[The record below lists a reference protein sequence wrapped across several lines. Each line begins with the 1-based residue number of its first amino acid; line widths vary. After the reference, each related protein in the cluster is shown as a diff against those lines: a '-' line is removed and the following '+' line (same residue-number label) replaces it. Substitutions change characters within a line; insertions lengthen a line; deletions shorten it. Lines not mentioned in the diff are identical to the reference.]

1 MTKLLKKYDKLIL
14 ISACVITAFISIFV
28 ISKHFSSVDTWKDV
42 ILYLNSKKD
51 TVMELTVT
59 STAASAALSALPG
72 DATTPIAT
80 KLVDLSTYFL
90 IILSAIYLE
99 KYMLTIIPFVSF
111 SILIPLAC
119 LLFAIYIFHK
129 SDALKNLAIKLLIC
143 GLTLSLVIPSSV
155 AISKMIETTYEMNTQ
170 IIVDPVHPESN
181 QEEDKEDKN
190 WFESI
195 VDSAENGINNIAN
208 GISDTIGQA
217 KTILNNL
224 IEALAVMIVTACL
237 IPILVFIFFGWMIK
251 LIFNVNFTSNFKFKR
266 LPNKHD

>member
-1 MTKLLKKYDKLIL
+1 MKKYLKFFMI
-14 ISACVITAFISIFV
+14 IGFIFIGV
-28 ISKHFSSVDTWKDV
+28 ISFFMISKFFSSVDTWKDT

-72 DATTPIAT
+72 DAATPIAT

-90 IILSAIYLE
+90 IILSALYLE

-119 LLFAIYIFHK
+119 LLFIIYILYK
-129 SDALKNLAIKLLIC
+129 SDALKNLAIKLFIC

-155 AISKMIETTYEMNTQ
+155 GISKMIENTYEMNTQ
-170 IIVDPVHPESN
+170 LTIEEIEPENN
-181 QEEDKEDKN
+181 QEEDTAEKN

-195 VDSAENGINNIAN
+195 LNSAQNGINNITN
-208 GISDTIGQA
+208 GINDTVGQA
-217 KTILNNL
+217 KTIFNNL
-224 IEALAVMIVTACL
+224 IEALAVMIVTSCL

-251 LIFNVNFTSNFKFKR
+251 MIFNVNFSSSLKFKK
-266 LPNKHD
+266 LTIKDE